1 MANKHMENCSKLLII
16 REIQINI
23 TIRYQ
28 LTPVRMVIIKNLQ
41 TTNAEENVKN
51 VNVYLFIFAFISITL
66 GGESNRILL

>member
-66 GGESNRILL
+66 GSESNRILL